1 MEFYVPLGVR
11 GFLLR
16 VGTFVIGIL
25 GGMAYRQAA
34 RRRATHSVQPPPLGS
49 PCRESRD
56 RVTYSG
62 GDS

>member
-1 MEFYVPLGVR
+1 MEFYVPLGAR

-34 RRRATHSVQPPPLGS
+34 RRRARIPYSPPLS
-49 PCRESRD
+49 VALAENLA
-56 RVTYSG
+56 TE
-62 GDS
+62 

>member
-25 GGMAYRQAA
+25 GGVVYRKAA
-34 RRRATHSVQPPPLGS
+34 RRRAQIPSNPSLSSALAEILAT
-49 PCRESRD
+49 E
-56 RVTYSG
+56 
-62 GDS
+62 